1 MVEVVVLKMDVTK
14 LVLMV
19 VQAEVVDKQITL
31 VLVAVMFAE

>member
-1 MVEVVVLKMDVTK
+1 VVEVVVLKMDVTK